1 MTLSSNDLILYSGNI
16 KGHVILLDWR
26 LHVILTFSHQRTLLS
41 LIMNNA
47 NQLYSVDW
55 SNNSNMLI
63 SPDWWIGHHYYH
75 MIKSSPVRVCVVICV
90 CGYMCVLPL
99 PHHILLVKP
108 VSLDLMQI
116 SVFFSKMARN

>member
-47 NQLYSVDW
+47 NQLHSVDW

-75 MIKSSPVRVCVVICV
+75 MIKSSPVRVCVWLYVCV
-90 CGYMCVLPL
+90 ATPSSYSSCQTSFSGSDANQCVF
-99 PHHILLVKP
+99 
-108 VSLDLMQI
+108 Q
-116 SVFFSKMARN
+116 